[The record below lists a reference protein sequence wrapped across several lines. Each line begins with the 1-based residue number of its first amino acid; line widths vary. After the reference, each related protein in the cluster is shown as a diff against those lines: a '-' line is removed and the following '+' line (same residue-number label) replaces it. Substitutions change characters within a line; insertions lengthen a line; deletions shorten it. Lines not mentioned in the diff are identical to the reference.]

1 MAAAA
6 AAFEIKVEKI
16 SRMGRVVV
24 SWESTEMVAGRRSSS
39 LTGECCSTCE
49 TVCTVLTQRHRIGA
63 TLYFFSYS
71 TAISVVTSCDAL
83 GFLAYPPPIGVA
95 QIDATMTE
103 TYQDI
108 RVTVGHEFGSKEYH
122 TKRVKFACRGLSVLA
137 PAIRNSSLCCGVT
150 RQLLMASR
158 RVQLWSAVK
167 FGSGKISAVGGS
179 LIVWS
184 FPVLCLCSATVMSI
198 FLWTMLFGFLPKRS
212 GRFASACCLSWHV
225 WSRVWVLLKLH
236 CGLSIAVRC
245 RVPLKRL
252 DQLLVCEEK
261 MSLGSW
267 IRRC

>member
-1 MAAAA
+1 
-6 AAFEIKVEKI
+6 
-16 SRMGRVVV
+16 
-24 SWESTEMVAGRRSSS
+24 
-39 LTGECCSTCE
+39 
-49 TVCTVLTQRHRIGA
+49 
-63 TLYFFSYS
+63 
-71 TAISVVTSCDAL
+71 
-83 GFLAYPPPIGVA
+83 
-95 QIDATMTE
+95 MTE

-236 CGLSIAVRC
+236 CGLAIAVRC
-245 RVPLKRL
+245 SCSFEEAGSAPGVRGEDESWVLDKKVLTSCFPLTRTNFLGLVTSYLRL
-252 DQLLVCEEK
+252 ILRSCLTFFI
-261 MSLGSW
+261 G
-267 IRRC
+267 